1 MRRLLAG
8 LLLAGLATP
17 AAATAATTLYVD
29 AGHGRDS
36 APGSQARPLRTVN
49 AAWNRIPASRT
60 VGQAYTIVLEPG
72 RWSATQTPNYW
83 QSRWGSASA
92 PVELRAARAGSATLP
107 AVNMFDVRWLRITG
121 VRFRDRFDLFHC
133 ERCDHL
139 TIDHSRFDG
148 SQQLLDTVKFN
159 QSSWIFLRHD
169 RITGASQNALQFVAV
184 QHGAVTDSEL
194 AQSGDWC
201 AYFKGGSTDLTIT
214 GNRAHDCV
222 TGGLLAGQGSGLQF
236 MVPPFFRYE
245 AYRMVIAGNWVW
257 RTHGAGIGVNGG
269 DQIALVNNRL
279 WDTGAASHTVEI
291 DFGLRTC
298 DGHPGDP
305 GRQRCS
311 QYLSQGA
318 WGTTRV
324 DDGSN
329 QVRIPNRDI
338 VVAGN
343 VIANPR
349 RQGDELLDIA
359 APFGG
364 PDQAGSGLSTVRTD
378 DGLRIYDNLFAV
390 GRGLPDGTDSCQAA
404 DCRALRSQNT
414 VTGPANQFRHPARG
428 DLTLRR
434 SWRPAQIPTFAAS

>member
-1 MRRLLAG
+1 V
-8 LLLAGLATP
+8 T
-17 AAATAATTLYVD
+17 
-29 AGHGRDS
+29 
-36 APGSQARPLRTVN
+36 

-60 VGQAYTIVLEPG
+60 LGQAYTIVLEPG

-159 QSSWIFLRHD
+159 QSTWIFLRHD

-214 GNRAHDCV
+214 GNRAHDCG

-236 MVPPFFRYE
+236 MVAPFFRYE

-269 DQIALVNNRL
+269 DQIALVNNCL

-291 DFGLRTC
+291 DFSLRTC

-305 GRQRCS
+305 GRERCA

-324 DDGSN
+324 DHGSN

-343 VIANPR
+343 DRQPPPPGRRVARHPGAVRRPRPGRVRAGHRPHRRRAAHLRQPVRGGTRASGRHRQLPSRRLPSSPLSQHGHRAGEPVPRSCPGRPHAAQVLATGADPHVR
-349 RQGDELLDIA
+349 RQ
-359 APFGG
+359 
-364 PDQAGSGLSTVRTD
+364 
-378 DGLRIYDNLFAV
+378 
-390 GRGLPDGTDSCQAA
+390 
-404 DCRALRSQNT
+404 
-414 VTGPANQFRHPARG
+414 
-428 DLTLRR
+428 LT
-434 SWRPAQIPTFAAS
+434 I